1 MVFRCGHAD
10 RTCGKLKR
18 TDYSHAGDND
28 PFKYPGSSYV
38 LSWDQCPVYS
48 GVTASGRIWKYI
60 FADIFISAYF
70 TDEILNVIFGGVIY
84 GTSIV
89 IALRGNASTGGTDFI
104 ALYVSNKTGKSIWS
118 YVFFGNALM
127 YCVYGVIFGWK
138 FAGYSIIFQ
147 FISTHMI
154 SAFHHRYDLVTLQ
167 ATTEKGPEVVALYI
181 KHFRHGISCV
191 EAVGDTAEERCIF

>member
-1 MVFRCGHAD
+1 MGKTSSLKTILEQIKLLQKDKKIRLVITMAAVLLSAFILGHPGVCKTGRDHFRWFFRCGHAD

-70 TDEILNVIFGGVIY
+70 Y
-84 GTSIV
+84 
-89 IALRGNASTGGTDFI
+89 R
-104 ALYVSNKTGKSIWS
+104 
-118 YVFFGNALM
+118 
-127 YCVYGVIFGWK
+127 
-138 FAGYSIIFQ
+138 
-147 FISTHMI
+147 
-154 SAFHHRYDLVTLQ
+154 
-167 ATTEKGPEVVALYI
+167 
-181 KHFRHGISCV
+181 
-191 EAVGDTAEERCIF
+191 

>member
-1 MVFRCGHAD
+1 MGKTSSLKTIFEQIKLLQKDKKIRLVITMAAVLLSAFIQAWAIQVFVRPAEIISGHAD

-70 TDEILNVIFGGVIY
+70 Y
-84 GTSIV
+84 
-89 IALRGNASTGGTDFI
+89 R
-104 ALYVSNKTGKSIWS
+104 
-118 YVFFGNALM
+118 
-127 YCVYGVIFGWK
+127 
-138 FAGYSIIFQ
+138 
-147 FISTHMI
+147 
-154 SAFHHRYDLVTLQ
+154 
-167 ATTEKGPEVVALYI
+167 
-181 KHFRHGISCV
+181 
-191 EAVGDTAEERCIF
+191 